1 MYQLMIDYTHTTI
14 HTITSVHTKGLLS
27 MHTGTVPVQFPWSHI
42 LVVFP
47 SSLNPPSQVYVA
59 TVPFG
64 LVPLNGKSMKI
75 SVPLSI

>member
-1 MYQLMIDYTHTTI
+1 
-14 HTITSVHTKGLLS
+14 
-27 MHTGTVPVQFPWSHI
+27 MHTGTVPVQFPLSHI

-47 SSLNPPSQVYVA
+47 SSLNPSSQVYVA